1 MEIFMK
7 LYELTQSYN
16 QVLDMAEE
24 LDQQTLLDTLESIQD
39 SIEDKVENTA
49 KLAKT
54 FEAYAKAIKEEEDR
68 LSTRRKASENK
79 VTSIKKYLQEQLE
92 LAGIKNIK
100 RPTITVAIRNNPA
113 SVKVLDETLIPTE
126 YLVPQPPKVDKK
138 AILAALKNGQTIPGV
153 ELTQGKGLQIR

>member
-1 MEIFMK
+1 MK

-16 QVLDMAEE
+16 QVLYMAED

-54 FEAYAKAIKEEEDR
+54 FEAYAKAIKAEEDR
-68 LSTRRKASENK
+68 LSSRRKALENK
-79 VTSIKKYLQEQLE
+79 VISIKKYLLEQLE
-92 LAGIKNIK
+92 LAGIKNVK

-126 YLVPQPPKVDKK
+126 YLVPQPSKVAKK
-138 AILAALKNGQTIPGV
+138 DILAVLKNGQAVPGV
-153 ELTQGKGLQIR
+153 ELTQTKGLQIR